1 MENEFALAFCLILA
15 AVFWMDYRFKLFRR
29 LRLVKWFKLING
41 SWRWRLF
48 RKPSYQDLILKR
60 KYLDYA
66 VTFWRYPGGEY
77 VPQHKRLPL
86 MREYHEVC
94 RKLDAFLGGQ

>member
-1 MENEFALAFCLILA
+1 MENEFALAFCLLLA
-15 AVFWMDYRFKLFRR
+15 AVFWMDYRFKLVKW
-29 LRLVKWFKLING
+29 LRLVNG

-48 RKPSYQDLILKR
+48 REPSYQELLLKK

-66 VTFWRYPGGEY
+66 VTFWRYPCGEY
-77 VPQHKRLPL
+77 VPQQKRLPL

-94 RKLDAFLGGQ
+94 RKLDAFPGGQ